1 MGLTVQEG
9 SQNSPGGAVL
19 DIQGF
24 PLSGQAYILRLYKQY
39 VRPHLEYASPAWS
52 QWLEADKEVL
62 EKIQKRAVN
71 MVSGLKASTYE
82 RKI

>member
-24 PLSGQAYILRLYKQY
+24 PLSGQAYIPLTVQAVCAAPLGICEPGMVTVARGGQGVAGKDTEKSSEHGIWAEGI
-39 VRPHLEYASPAWS
+39 HL
-52 QWLEADKEVL
+52 
-62 EKIQKRAVN
+62 
-71 MVSGLKASTYE
+71 
-82 RKI
+82 